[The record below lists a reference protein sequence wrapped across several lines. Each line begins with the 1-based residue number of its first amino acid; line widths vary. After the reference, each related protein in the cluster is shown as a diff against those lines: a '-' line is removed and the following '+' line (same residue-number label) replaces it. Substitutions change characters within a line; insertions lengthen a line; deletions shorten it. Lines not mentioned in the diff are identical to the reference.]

1 MIQIY
6 EYLISHTRVYQG
18 MLVKT
23 LSAPPNVWIYQG
35 SIENRSPP
43 VQHIRTLSVLDCTGP
58 LKHIFY
64 SKNILEGLSTGHLRI
79 FHSFRFMNLWGIAQ
93 WDNSSEYKHYF
104 RKLPKSN
111 LICSKIY
118 ININIF
124 WSVEQKVIVLTT
136 LRFIG
141 FLLVLKKEDFVSFVY
156 VQKYFMKHIFVEG
169 TYGFYSQFIFACI
182 IGYIIFKFK
191 HNFFEWTYKIFF
203 HSVVWGKNR

>member
-1 MIQIY
+1 MIQIH
-6 EYLISHTRVYQG
+6 EYLISDTIVYQG

-43 VQHIRTLSVLDCTGP
+43 VQHIRTLLVLDCTGP

-118 ININIF
+118 ININNF
-124 WSVEQKVIVLTT
+124 WSVEQKSNCSDYIVFYWLFTCSEKRRFCVIC
-136 LRFIG
+136 LRTKVFH
-141 FLLVLKKEDFVSFVY
+141 ET
-156 VQKYFMKHIFVEG
+156 YFCWRYIRILFPIHLRLYHWLHHI
-169 TYGFYSQFIFACI
+169 
-182 IGYIIFKFK
+182 
-191 HNFFEWTYKIFF
+191 
-203 HSVVWGKNR
+203 